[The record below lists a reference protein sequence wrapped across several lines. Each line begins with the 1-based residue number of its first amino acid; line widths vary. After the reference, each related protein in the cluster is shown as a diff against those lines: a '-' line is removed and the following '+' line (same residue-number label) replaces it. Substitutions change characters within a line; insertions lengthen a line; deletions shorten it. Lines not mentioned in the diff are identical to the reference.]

1 MEKPALT
8 ELPLIG
14 PIRNRWSPRAFAE
27 RPLSGDEL
35 QTLLEALRW
44 APSCFNAQPWA
55 FLVAQRDEPEFALM
69 VDCLVPGNQAWA
81 EQAPVL
87 LLALA
92 EPNFSH
98 NGKPNRHA
106 WHDVGLA
113 LGNLLAQAT
122 AMGIAAHLM
131 AGFSPEAARGAFQI
145 PDTHSPV
152 TLLAL
157 GYPGDPESLPDE
169 LRERELAPR
178 SRKPLENF
186 VFQQRFGTPR
196 SF

>member
-1 MEKPALT
+1 
-8 ELPLIG
+8 
-14 PIRNRWSPRAFAE
+14 
-27 RPLSGDEL
+27 
-35 QTLLEALRW
+35 
-44 APSCFNAQPWA
+44 
-55 FLVAQRDEPEFALM
+55 LVAQRDEPEFALM

-131 AGFSPEAARGAFQI
+131 AGFSPEAAQGAFQI